1 MTAPTIGLVFDLG
14 TSQGQGALEKAL
26 QDFPNKDFRSGAQSA
41 KENQMK
47 FILAAGRLD
56 RANGGIVLILTRD
69 EDDAILGFTAANRRL
84 AGYGVTSTHWI
95 VAGDPGFQKRASQA
109 ALPGK
114 GGGKR

>member
-56 RANGGIVLILTRD
+56 SINDGVVLALAQD
-69 EDDAILGFTAANRRL
+69 KASAISGLVTAKRRL
-84 AGYGVTSTHWI
+84 AKHGFTSTRWVFI
-95 VAGDPGFQKRASQA
+95 GDADFQNAMRA
-109 ALPGK
+109 ALAGRK
-114 GGGKR
+114 EST